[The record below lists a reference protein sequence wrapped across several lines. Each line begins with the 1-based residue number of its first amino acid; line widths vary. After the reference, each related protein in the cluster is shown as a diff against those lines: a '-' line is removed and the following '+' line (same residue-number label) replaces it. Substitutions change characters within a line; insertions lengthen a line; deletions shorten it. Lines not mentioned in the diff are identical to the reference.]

1 MYTQQQKNHL
11 SIYGMKYN
19 SKGEIEMLMNMKDL
33 LDVAYRNQFAV
44 GSFNVANSEFV
55 RVVIESAEEKNAPAI
70 IQIHPNELELVGD
83 EFLAY
88 VREKCKD
95 TSVPMAIHLDHGAT
109 VKDVVRAIRNG
120 YTSVMIDASHAPFEE
135 NIAITKE
142 VVKIAHNV
150 NVSVEAELGT
160 IGSNEGSSEGGA
172 DEILYTDVNDAKRF
186 VEETGIDTLA
196 VAIGTSHGQYKH
208 AGKPELKLDLL
219 EEINKNVGIPL
230 VLHGGSDNKDEEIS
244 QTYLHGIAK
253 INLSTDMKN
262 AFFTE
267 MRRFLTE
274 NQGAYEPDV
283 IMPSAREA
291 AKKIVKQKMD
301 LFNSTNQAHHYFK

>member
-1 MYTQQQKNHL
+1 
-11 SIYGMKYN
+11 
-19 SKGEIEMLMNMKDL
+19 MLMNMKDL
-33 LDVAYRNQFAV
+33 LGVAYKNKFAV

-55 RVVIESAEEKNAPAI
+55 RVVIDSAEEKNAPAI
-70 IQIHPNELELVGD
+70 IQIHPNEVELVGD
-83 EFLAY
+83 EFVAY
-88 VREKCKD
+88 VREKCRNAK
-95 TSVPMAIHLDHGAT
+95 VPMAIHLDHGSS
-109 VKDVVRAIRNG
+109 VNDVMRAIRNG
-120 YTSVMIDASHAPFEE
+120 YTSVMIDASHASFED
-135 NIAITKE
+135 NISITKE
-142 VVKIAHNV
+142 VVKIAHAV

-219 EEINKNVGIPL
+219 EEINKMVGIPL

-244 QTYLHGIAK
+244 QTYLHGVAK

-262 AFFTE
+262 AFFQE
-267 MRRFLTE
+267 MRQFLT
-274 NQGAYEPDV
+274 NQPSAYEPDV
-283 IMPSAREA
+283 IMPSARKA
-291 AKKIVKQKMD
+291 AQEVVMRKMD
-301 LFNSTNQAHHYFK
+301 LFNSTNNADHYFK

>member
-1 MYTQQQKNHL
+1 
-11 SIYGMKYN
+11 
-19 SKGEIEMLMNMKDL
+19 MLMNMKEL
-33 LDVAYRNQFAV
+33 LEVAYKHNFAV

-83 EFLAY
+83 DFIAY
-88 VREKCKD
+88 VREKCKN
-95 TSVPMAIHLDHGAT
+95 TKVPMAIHLDHGSS
-109 VKDVVRAIRNG
+109 VKDVMRAIRNG
-120 YTSVMIDASHAPFEE
+120 YTSVMIDASHASFED
-135 NIAITKE
+135 NISITKE
-142 VVKIAHNV
+142 VVKLAHDV

-172 DEILYTDVNDAKRF
+172 DEILYTDANDAKRF

-219 EEINKNVGIPL
+219 AEINQKVGIPL

-244 QTYLHGIAK
+244 QTYLHGVAK
-253 INLSTDMKN
+253 INLSTDMKS
-262 AFFTE
+262 AFFQE
-267 MRRFLTE
+267 MRRFLTD
-274 NQGAYEPDV
+274 NRGAYEPDV
-283 IMPSAREA
+283 IMPSARKA
-291 AKKIVKQKMD
+291 AQEIVKQKMD
-301 LFNSTNQAHHYFK
+301 LFNSTNKANFYFN

>member
-1 MYTQQQKNHL
+1 
-11 SIYGMKYN
+11 
-19 SKGEIEMLMNMKDL
+19 MLMNMKEL
-33 LDVAYRNQFAV
+33 LEVAYKNNFAV

-55 RVVIESAEEKNAPAI
+55 RVVIESAEEKKAPAI
-70 IQIHPNELELVGD
+70 IQIHPNELDLVGD
-83 EFLAY
+83 DFIAY
-88 VREKCKD
+88 VRESCKNAK
-95 TSVPMAIHLDHGAT
+95 VPMAIHLDHGSS
-109 VKDVVRAIRNG
+109 VKDVMRAIRNG
-120 YTSVMIDASHAPFEE
+120 YTSVMIDASHASFAD

-142 VVKIAHNV
+142 VVNIAHDV

-172 DEILYTDVNDAKRF
+172 DEILYTDADDAKRF

-219 EEINKNVGIPL
+219 AEINQKVAIPL
-230 VLHGGSDNKDEEIS
+230 VLHGGSDNKDEEIA

-253 INLSTDMKN
+253 INLSTDMKS
-262 AFFTE
+262 AFFQE
-267 MRRFLTE
+267 MRRFLTD

-283 IMPSAREA
+283 IMPSARNA
-291 AKKIVKQKMD
+291 AKEVVKQKMD
-301 LFNSTNQAHHYFK
+301 LFNSTNKAHLYFG

>member
-1 MYTQQQKNHL
+1 
-11 SIYGMKYN
+11 
-19 SKGEIEMLMNMKDL
+19 MLMNMKEL
-33 LDVAYRNQFAV
+33 LEVAYKNKFAV

-70 IQIHPNELELVGD
+70 IQIHPNEIELVGD
-83 EFLAY
+83 EFVAY
-88 VREKCKD
+88 VREKCRNTK
-95 TSVPMAIHLDHGAT
+95 VPMAIHLDHGASI
-109 VKDVVRAIRNG
+109 KDVMRAIRNG
-120 YTSVMIDASHAPFEE
+120 YTSVMIDASHASFED

-142 VVKIAHNV
+142 VVKIAHDV

-219 EEINKNVGIPL
+219 AEINQNVGIPL

-244 QTYLHGIAK
+244 QTYLHGVAK
-253 INLSTDMKN
+253 INLSTDMKS
-262 AFFTE
+262 AFFQE
-267 MRRFLTE
+267 MRRFLTD
-274 NQGAYEPDV
+274 NPGAYEPDV
-283 IMPSAREA
+283 IMPSARNA
-291 AKKIVKQKMD
+291 AKEVVKRKMD
-301 LFNSTNQAHHYFK
+301 LFNSTNHASLYFK

>member
-1 MYTQQQKNHL
+1 
-11 SIYGMKYN
+11 
-19 SKGEIEMLMNMKDL
+19 MLMNMKDL
-33 LDVAYRNQFAV
+33 LGVAYKNKFAV

-55 RVVIESAEEKNAPAI
+55 RVVIDSAEEKNAPAI
-70 IQIHPNELELVGD
+70 IQIHPNEVELVGD
-83 EFLAY
+83 EFVAY
-88 VREKCKD
+88 VREKCRNAK
-95 TSVPMAIHLDHGAT
+95 VPMAIHLDHGSS
-109 VKDVVRAIRNG
+109 VNDVMRAIRNG
-120 YTSVMIDASHAPFEE
+120 YTSVMIDASHASFED
-135 NIAITKE
+135 NISITKE
-142 VVKIAHNV
+142 VVKIAHAV

-219 EEINKNVGIPL
+219 EEINKMVGIPL

-244 QTYLHGIAK
+244 QTYLHGVAK

-262 AFFTE
+262 AFFQE
-267 MRRFLTE
+267 MRQFLT
-274 NQGAYEPDV
+274 NQPSAYEPDV
-283 IMPSAREA
+283 IMPSARKA
-291 AKKIVKQKMD
+291 AQEVVMRKMD
-301 LFNSTNQAHHYFK
+301 LFNSTNNAYHYFK